1 MENPIES
8 PSKSPK
14 SQGKSRGNMHDF
26 RATALSDAG
35 ESGYSASLP
44 RYCARSA
51 VGDVS
56 PRFGGFAQDSRD
68 DQVMKMVFL
77 LPLM

>member
-1 MENPIES
+1 
-8 PSKSPK
+8 
-14 SQGKSRGNMHDF
+14 MHDF

-44 RYCARSA
+44 RYCARSTL
-51 VGDVS
+51 GDVS

-68 DQVMKMVFL
+68 DQVMNMVFL
-77 LPLM
+77 LPLMPLM